1 MVSSIGAR
9 VVVLPK
15 DNSPA
20 VVRFKWT
27 VLSTAKVIAA
37 RPDFWAAV
45 PISAGKKIPTKK
57 VGVKALAR
65 PSR

>member
-1 MVSSIGAR
+1 MASSIGAR
-9 VVVLPK
+9 VIVLPE

-27 VLSTAKVIAA
+27 VLPTAKIVEA

-45 PISAGKKIPTKK
+45 PIDAGKKVPTKK

-65 PSR
+65 PKR